1 MSHAMYA
8 VVRHT
13 AGQTRVIRYTFQ
25 PQNPQIRS
33 VPQLNQATSPE
44 AGGSFGISG

>member
-1 MSHAMYA
+1 MYA

-25 PQNPQIRS
+25 PQNPPILTVSQGNGYLSR
-33 VPQLNQATSPE
+33 
-44 AGGSFGISG
+44 G